1 MKDKIIEAQVLEL
14 FPQIVS
20 MYKVETN
27 FSPKQINI
35 IKKGSEDCYKNDG
48 NTTSKNNFILNLS
61 AFKSLKKELLKRVEF
76 HCYEI
81 LKIDKKVKPYIT
93 QSWLNY
99 TQQNQFHHVHAHP
112 NSFLSGV
119 YYISCDDDTI
129 SFQDYTY
136 KQIDPI
142 VEKQTRYN
150 SARWDQPTKT
160 HDLFLFSSALKHCV
174 NLKQNNAT
182 RISLAFNVFLKG
194 EIGKARNLTYLKV

>member
-1 MKDKIIEAQVLEL
+1 MKDKITEASVLEL

-27 FSPKQINI
+27 FNSKQLTL
-35 IKKGSEDCYKNDG
+35 IKKYSEDCYKNDG
-48 NTTSKNNFILNLS
+48 NTTSTNNFILNLS
-61 AFKSLKKELLKRVEF
+61 AFKTLKKQLLKRVEF

-81 LKIDKKVKPYIT
+81 LKIDKKIKVYIT

-99 TQQNQFHHVHAHP
+99 TQQNQFHHMHSHP
-112 NSFLSGV
+112 NSYLSGV

-150 SARWDQPTKT
+150 CARWDQPTNT
-160 HDLFLFSSALKHCV
+160 HDLFLFSSALKHSV

>member
-1 MKDKIIEAQVLEL
+1 MKDKITEAQVLEL

-27 FSPKQINI
+27 FNPKQINI

-61 AFKSLKKELLKRVEF
+61 AFKSLKKELFKRVEF

-81 LKIDKKVKPYIT
+81 LKIDKKIKPYIT

-119 YYISCDDDTI
+119 YYISCDNDTI

-150 SARWDQPTKT
+150 CARWDQPTKT

>member
-1 MKDKIIEAQVLEL
+1 MKI
-14 FPQIVS
+14 
-20 MYKVETN
+20 
-27 FSPKQINI
+27 
-35 IKKGSEDCYKNDG
+35 
-48 NTTSKNNFILNLS
+48 
-61 AFKSLKKELLKRVEF
+61 
-76 HCYEI
+76 
-81 LKIDKKVKPYIT
+81 KIDKKIKAYIT

-99 TQQNQFHHVHAHP
+99 TQQNQFHHIHSHP

-129 SFQDYTY
+129 SFQDFTY

-160 HDLFLFSSALKHCV
+160 HDLFLFSSALKHSV

>member
-1 MKDKIIEAQVLEL
+1 MKDKITEAQVLEL

-27 FSPKQINI
+27 FNSKQLNI

-48 NTTSKNNFILNLS
+48 NTTSINNFILNLS
-61 AFKSLKKELLKRVEF
+61 AFKTLKKELLKRVEF

-81 LKIDKKVKPYIT
+81 LKIDKKIKPYIT

-99 TQQNQFHHVHAHP
+99 TQQNQFHHLHSHP

-119 YYISCDDDTI
+119 YYISCNGDSI
-129 SFQDYTY
+129 SFWDFSY

-142 VEKQTRYN
+142 VEKQNRYN
-150 SARWDQPTKT
+150 SSQWRQATNT
-160 HDLFLFSSALKHCV
+160 NDLFLFSSALKHSV

>member
-1 MKDKIIEAQVLEL
+1 MKDKITEAQVLEL

-27 FSPKQINI
+27 FNSKQLNI
-35 IKKGSEDCYKNDG
+35 FKKGSEDCYQNEG
-48 NTTSKNNFILNLS
+48 NTTSTNNFILNLS
-61 AFKSLKKELLKRVEF
+61 AFKNLKKELLKRVEF

-81 LKIDKKVKPYIT
+81 LKIDKKIKPYIT

-99 TQQNQFHHVHAHP
+99 TQQNQYHHIHSHP
-112 NSFLSGV
+112 NSFLSAV

-129 SFQDYTY
+129 SFQDFTY

-142 VEKQTRYN
+142 VEKHTRYN

-160 HDLFLFSSALKHCV
+160 YDLFLFSSALKHSV
-174 NLKQNNAT
+174 KIKKTDTT

-194 EIGKARNLTYLKV
+194 EVGKARNLTYLKI

>member
-1 MKDKIIEAQVLEL
+1 MKDKITEAQVLEL

-48 NTTSKNNFILNLS
+48 NTTSTNNFILNLS
-61 AFKSLKKELLKRVEF
+61 AFKTLKKELLRRVEF

-99 TQQNQFHHVHAHP
+99 TQQNQFHHMHSHP
-112 NSFLSGV
+112 NSYLSGV
-119 YYISCDDDTI
+119 YYISCNDDTI
-129 SFQDYTY
+129 SFWDFSY
-136 KQIDPI
+136 KQIDPV

-150 SARWDQPTKT
+150 CSRWNQPTNT
-160 HDLFLFSSALKHCV
+160 HDLFLFSSSLKHSV
-174 NLKQNNAT
+174 NLKQNDAT

>member
-1 MKDKIIEAQVLEL
+1 MKDKITEASVLEL

-27 FSPKQINI
+27 FNSKQLTL
-35 IKKGSEDCYKNDG
+35 IKKYSEDCYKNDG
-48 NTTSKNNFILNLS
+48 NTTSTNNFILNLS
-61 AFKSLKKELLKRVEF
+61 AFKTLKKQLLKRVEF

-81 LKIDKKVKPYIT
+81 LKIDKKIKVY
-93 QSWLNY
+93 
-99 TQQNQFHHVHAHP
+99 
-112 NSFLSGV
+112 NSYLSGV

-129 SFQDYTY
+129 SFWDFNY

-142 VEKQTRYN
+142 VEKQNRYN
-150 SARWDQPTKT
+150 SSRWNQPTNT
-160 HDLFLFSSALKHCV
+160 HDLFLFSSALKHSV

>member
-1 MKDKIIEAQVLEL
+1 MKDKITEASVLEL

-27 FSPKQINI
+27 FNSKQLTL
-35 IKKGSEDCYKNDG
+35 IKKYSEDCYKNDG
-48 NTTSKNNFILNLS
+48 NTTSTNNFILNLS
-61 AFKSLKKELLKRVEF
+61 AFKTLKKQLLKRVEF

-81 LKIDKKVKPYIT
+81 LKIDKKIKVYIT

-99 TQQNQFHHVHAHP
+99 TQQNQFHHMHSHP
-112 NSFLSGV
+112 NSYLSGV

-129 SFQDYTY
+129 SFWDFNY

-142 VEKQTRYN
+142 VEKQNRYN
-150 SARWDQPTKT
+150 SSRWNQPTNT
-160 HDLFLFSSALKHCV
+160 HDLFLFSSALKHSV